1 MLGSARATFIGAS
14 APADA
19 VAGAVEATGG
29 NIGYFYSSGN
39 WYKSHTFLSNG
50 TFTVSTGGNVNFLLV
65 GGGGGGGA
73 SDNGFTVGGGGGGA
87 QVRVFSDE
95 AVTAQGYSLT
105 IGAGGSSAANGSS
118 STGLGYT
125 AEGGGYGGG
134 SAGSPASR
142 TNAAGG
148 GGRGHW
154 QGSNMSGGTGT
165 FAGGNG
171 ATGPELGGGGGGNA
185 GVGQNGGTVTS
196 TGGNGG
202 NGVGTALFADS
213 TEYFGGGGGGACLSS
228 NLNPGQGTHGGGNG
242 GDGNTGGSASA
253 NTGSGGGGAG
263 GNNKLGGS
271 GASGVAK
278 FSYTFTAGSL
288 RSDSYASSVELA
300 VPFDDA
306 PGGLGI
312 IDRSVELNTSV
323 TGSKTVTQGASSTI
337 QGTTYKWTSPDY
349 EGALENDRSG
359 QALTYNLS
367 ANGGTSIPAS
377 GSGTFVVEG
386 WFNAQNSGTNQN
398 WCLSSADSGGRWLF
412 GINSGSTFSFG
423 GENNIGIGSGW
434 HHLAIVCDGGTKRF
448 YYDGIYKGAWYST
461 NTGFSTLHVGQFN
474 AGDGNDY
481 IGFIQDLRVTVGS
494 NRAYTGTNSGSANF
508 TLPSSIVESY
518 S

>member
-1 MLGSARATFIGAS
+1 MLGSFRSTFIGAS
-14 APADA
+14 APVDA

-50 TFTVSTGGNVNFLLV
+50 TFTVTTGGNVNFLLV

-73 SDNGFTVGGGGGGA
+73 SDGGFTCGGGGGGA

-105 IGAGGSSAANGSS
+105 IGAGGGSAANGSS

-125 AEGGGYGGG
+125 SEGGGFGGG
-134 SAGSPASR
+134 AAGSPASR
-142 TNAAGG
+142 TDAAGG

-154 QGSNMSGGTGT
+154 QGTNMSGGTGT

-171 ATGPELGGGGGGNA
+171 ATGPELGGGGGGNGAVGSNA
-185 GVGQNGGTVTS
+185 GSGAGGA
-196 TGGNGG
+196 GG

-213 TEYFGGGGGGACLSS
+213 TEYFGGGGGGSCMFSS
-228 NLNPGQGTHGGGNG
+228 STPGAGTHGGGTG
-242 GDGNTGGSASA
+242 GDGNTGGSATA

-263 GNNKLGGS
+263 GNNKSGGS
-271 GASGVAK
+271 GASGIAK
-278 FSYTFTAGSL
+278 FSYTFTAGTL

-306 PGGLGI
+306 PGGLGV

-323 TGSKTVTQGASSTI
+323 TGSKTVTQGASSSI

-508 TLPSSIVESY
+508 TLPNSIVESY

>member
-1 MLGSARATFIGAS
+1 MLGSFRSTFIGAS
-14 APADA
+14 APGDA

-50 TFTVSTGGNVNFLLV
+50 TFTVTTGGNVNFLLV

-73 SDNGFTVGGGGGGA
+73 SDGGFTCGGGGGGA

-105 IGAGGSSAANGSS
+105 IGAGGSSATNGSS
-118 STGLGYT
+118 STGLGYS
-125 AEGGGYGGG
+125 AEGGGFGGG
-134 SAGSPASR
+134 AAGSPASR
-142 TNAAGG
+142 TDAAGG

-154 QGSNMSGGTGT
+154 QGTNMSGGTGT

-171 ATGPELGGGGGGNA
+171 ATGPELGGGGGGNG
-185 GVGQNGGTVTS
+185 GVGSNAGSGAGGA
-196 TGGNGG
+196 GG

-213 TEYFGGGGGGACLSS
+213 TQYFGGGGGGSCMFSS
-228 NLNPGQGTHGGGNG
+228 STPGAGTHGGGTG
-242 GDGNTGGSASA
+242 GDGNTGGSATA

-263 GNNKLGGS
+263 GNNKSGGS

-278 FSYTFTAGSL
+278 FSYTFTAGTL

-306 PGGLGI
+306 PGGLGV

-323 TGSKTVTQGASSTI
+323 TGSKTVTQGASSSI